1 VDVLRQ
7 LHPEHSADE
16 LDAVRHAMKKALPTI
31 SAETVGGLI
40 PNIVVGRVANRLDL
54 MGPAYTVDAACAS
67 SLIAVQ
73 LAQRPLVD
81 GDCDLMLA
89 GGSQVWMPV
98 PTLNVFSQLGALSR
112 RQQLRPFDKDADGT
126 LLGEGIGMVVLKRA
140 ADARRDGD
148 RIYAL
153 IRGVGVSSDGRG
165 VSVMA
170 PRVEGEETALRR
182 AYEAAGVD
190 PQTVAVIEA
199 HGRATPV
206 GAVVELQALRR
217 VFGDRTGELPRCA
230 IGSVKSMISHTMPAA
245 GVAGIIKAALALHH
259 RVLPPTLHCDEPNP
273 ELDLDASPFYVNTEA

>member
-1 VDVLRQ
+1 ALADARALSLPDEVRKRTGVVLGKGTYLNGGNAVAVQRGLIIEQTVDVLRQ

-31 SAETVGGLI
+31 SAQTVGGLI

-73 LAQRPLVD
+73 LAQRHLVD

-153 IRGVGVSSDGRG
+153 IR
-165 VSVMA
+165 
-170 PRVEGEETALRR
+170 
-182 AYEAAGVD
+182 
-190 PQTVAVIEA
+190 
-199 HGRATPV
+199 
-206 GAVVELQALRR
+206 
-217 VFGDRTGELPRCA
+217 
-230 IGSVKSMISHTMPAA
+230 
-245 GVAGIIKAALALHH
+245 
-259 RVLPPTLHCDEPNP
+259 
-273 ELDLDASPFYVNTEA
+273 